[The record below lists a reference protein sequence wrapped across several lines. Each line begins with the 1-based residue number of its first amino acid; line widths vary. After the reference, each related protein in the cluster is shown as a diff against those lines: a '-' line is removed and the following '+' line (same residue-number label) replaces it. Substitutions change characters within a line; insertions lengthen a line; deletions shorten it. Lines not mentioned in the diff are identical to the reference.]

1 MQAAGGTPLSAQTP
15 DPPRRVRLLLGV
27 AALVIVT
34 DATSKAIAVSHI
46 REYTQI
52 HLIGNLLMLT
62 LTRNGGAAF
71 NLGGTGMTIVFTAI
85 AASVVAYI
93 LRAARNLGSKGW
105 AITLGLLL
113 GGATGNLI
121 DRIFRA
127 PGFLRGDVVDWIQ
140 LPHWPV
146 FNVADS
152 CIVCAGILVV
162 LLSMRGVRLDGTRLG
177 HNPNPPTQPP
187 TRFPT
192 EPPTRFPTEP
202 PTRFP
207 TEPPTRFPTE
217 PPTRFP
223 TEPPTRFPTEPPTRF
238 PTEPP
243 TRFPTEPPTP
253 TPTQSPAPTRA
264 PTPDTPESDYP
275 KLDYPEPQS
284 SAAKSHD
291 GT

>member
-1 MQAAGGTPLSAQTP
+1 VQAAGGTPLTTQTP
-15 DPPRRVRLLLGV
+15 DPPRRVRLLLAV
-27 AALVIVT
+27 AAFVIVA
-34 DATSKAIAVSHI
+34 DVISKAIAVSHI
-46 REYTQI
+46 REYTYI

-93 LRAARNLGSKGW
+93 LRAARNLGSTGW

-127 PGFLRGDVVDWIQ
+127 PGFLRGDVIDWIQ

-152 CIVCAGILVV
+152 CIVTAGVLVV
-162 LLSMRGVRLDGTRLG
+162 LLSMRGVRLDGTRVTR
-177 HNPNPPTQPP
+177 NPNPQ
-187 TRFPT
+187 TR
-192 EPPTRFPTEP
+192 
-202 PTRFP
+202 
-207 TEPPTRFPTE
+207 
-217 PPTRFP
+217 
-223 TEPPTRFPTEPPTRF
+223 
-238 PTEPP
+238 
-243 TRFPTEPPTP
+243 TP
-253 TPTQSPAPTRA
+253 TSASASAPNPPSAPNPAPAQTV
-264 PTPDTPESDYP
+264 PPGTPESDYP

-284 SAAKSHD
+284 SAVKSHD